1 MSVYVLFQRFCDE
14 DSLFLGVYSSLE
26 KSLDGV
32 LRYTHIKAEAEWSEP
47 DSDGYRKLRSGAIIL
62 TAGDGGLIS
71 FVVRAVELDTAVIE
85 D

>member
-47 DSDGYRKLRSGAIIL
+47 DSDGYRKLRSVAIL

-71 FVVRAVELDTAVIE
+71 FVVRAVELDTEVIE